1 MLTASWNDFNALTI
15 HWTLKYFPQI
25 HYLHNHCF
33 KPSISLDILPNC
45 IIKCVVI
52 PWRILRI
59 STLKSIHLLTSSSF
73 DPTSLLPRGRLL
85 NSDLIQHTISVP
97 GFLWCDGL
105 SIVIRN
111 FLQELRDKP
120 SLIPSTLQW
129 GSANQIFHSLSGLS
143 LITNFVLS
151 FLFPSFNYS

>member
-1 MLTASWNDFNALTI
+1 MLTASWNDVNALTV

-52 PWRILRI
+52 PWILLI
-59 STLKSIHLLTSSSF
+59 TTLKSTHLLTNSFFASTRPFSSKWC
-73 DPTSLLPRGRLL
+73 LKK
-85 NSDLIQHTISVP
+85 HTISVP
-97 GFLWCDGL
+97 GFLWWDGL
-105 SIVIRN
+105 SIVISN
-111 FLQELRDKP
+111 FLHELRDKP

-129 GSANQIFHSLSGLS
+129 GSANQILHSLS
-143 LITNFVLS
+143 IANIFLS
-151 FLFPSFNYS
+151 FLFPSFK